1 LNVWPATIGH
11 WELMRELFATARGV
25 NDCWCMWPL
34 RAPMT
39 FEPDREHNSAA
50 MKALLE
56 RGESPG
62 LLAVSDER
70 AVGWCATGPRSKYPQ
85 YPASTENGLVWAIPC
100 IYVERTAEA
109 ERIPIARA
117 LIETAVAI
125 ATTKAAVAVDGPPP
139 WWLPG
144 DDDAIA
150 LATRMFLENGFVQT
164 GPGARMPE
172 LRRILQRS
180 PADDLKA

>member
-1 LNVWPATIGH
+1 LNVLPATIDRL
-11 WELMRELFATARGV
+11 ELMRELFATSSGV

-39 FEPDREHNSAA
+39 SEPDRAHNRAE

-56 RGESPG
+56 GGESPG

-70 AVGWCATGPRSKYPQ
+70 AVGWCATGPRSRYPQ
-85 YPASTENGLVWAIPC
+85 YPASTESALVWAIPC
-100 IYVERTAEA
+100 IYVEPTAD
-109 ERIPIARA
+109 RITIART

-125 ATTKAAVAVDGPPP
+125 ATAKDAIAVDGPPP

-144 DDDAIA
+144 DSDAIA
-150 LATRMFLENGFVQT
+150 LATRMFLANGFVQT

-172 LRRILQRS
+172 LRRILQR
-180 PADDLKA
+180 